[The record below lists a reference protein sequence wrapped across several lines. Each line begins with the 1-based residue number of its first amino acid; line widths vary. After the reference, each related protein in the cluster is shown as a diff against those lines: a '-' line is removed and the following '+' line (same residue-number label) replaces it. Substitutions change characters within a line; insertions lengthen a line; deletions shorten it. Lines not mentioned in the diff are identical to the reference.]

1 MTIGEFDL
9 DAGVLCLNFTNT
21 LDWRFTDHA
30 KERLNNYS
38 DLIRWGGTA
47 GSLPE
52 GSAERLLQ
60 LAGQQPE
67 KAIATYKAAIKLRE
81 TIYRLFADISAQKEE
96 VNRPDI
102 DFLNHSLS
110 NSLVHLQISPS
121 PYGFAWDWSESPES
135 LDRVLWPVTRS
146 AGDLLVSDSL
156 HRIGQCA
163 DDRGCRYLFLDTSRN
178 GSRRWCSMEA
188 CGNRAKA
195 RRHYNRHQS

>member
-1 MTIGEFDL
+1 MTTDEFDL

-30 KERLNNYS
+30 KERMNDYS
-38 DLIRWGGTA
+38 DLIRWGRAA
-47 GSLPE
+47 GALPQ
-52 GSAERLLQ
+52 GCAERLLQ
-60 LAGQQPE
+60 IAGQQPE
-67 KAIATYKAAIKLRE
+67 KAAATYKAAIKLRE
-81 TIYRLFADISAQKEE
+81 TIYRLFANISEQEGQVNPADIE
-96 VNRPDI
+96 
-102 DFLNHSLS
+102 FLNRSLS
-110 NSLVHLQISPS
+110 NSLSHMRIIPA
-121 PYGFAWDWSESPES
+121 PHGFTWDWAESPES

-146 AGDLLVSDSL
+146 AGDLLASDTL

-195 RRHYNRHQS
+195 RRHYSRRQS